1 MRGDIYLIG
10 GGEIS
15 KGETEAIDV
24 LIKSSARPGSSLVF
38 FPTAAGDSQ
47 GYIDAIVAVF
57 GDIFA
62 VVSATKDKG
71 REFAEKSLET
81 ASVIYLGGGETQLLL
96 DLFEGWNL
104 IPILRGALDRGATI
118 VGMSA
123 GAQALCSAY
132 IEYGTDKSMGVRRG
146 WGIVPFSC
154 LVHARSEFLEEA
166 VGLYDASNEFYDRPF
181 VAIGKAQHGMWAVWT
196 KRGRWGAGIFGF
208 REKGLLTTIQHWYSF

>member
-181 VAIGKAQHGMWAVWT
+181 VAIGEGAAWYVGGMDEERKVGSGNIWIS
-196 KRGRWGAGIFGF
+196 G
-208 REKGLLTTIQHWYSF
+208 KGSLDNNPTLV

>member
-154 LVHARSEFLEEA
+154 LVHARNEFLEEA

-181 VAIGKAQHGMWAVWT
+181 VAIGEGAAWYVGGMDEERKVGSGNIWIS
-196 KRGRWGAGIFGF
+196 G
-208 REKGLLTTIQHWYSF
+208 KGSLDNNPTLV